1 MADLQDTPAC
11 VGKLDQLPRLGRRL
25 GDWLFHQHMG
35 ARLQEV
41 ARDGEVRWCRRHH
54 AYRIDRSQQLVIV
67 GNCSCAQLRRD
78 LLAGRLPG
86 IDDGDE
92 LAVLGLRIL
101 LRVKTA
107 EIADSDDRCSD
118 FLHGGVYY
126 RRNSPVHWPTR
137 LHLATPPPRSLPL
150 LDLLARA
157 RRSTESR
164 LSRELILLGLLLI
177 TGLVLVPLAIW
188 VVGNRALG
196 SYTHGSNP
204 NAGPLALLGDF
215 YAGLTSGAPS
225 YWVVAL
231 GPLLIV

>member
-1 MADLQDTPAC
+1 M
-11 VGKLDQLPRLGRRL
+11 
-25 GDWLFHQHMG
+25 
-35 ARLQEV
+35 
-41 ARDGEVRWCRRHH
+41 
-54 AYRIDRSQQLVIV
+54 
-67 GNCSCAQLRRD
+67 
-78 LLAGRLPG
+78 
-86 IDDGDE
+86 
-92 LAVLGLRIL
+92 
-101 LRVKTA
+101 
-107 EIADSDDRCSD
+107 
-118 FLHGGVYY
+118 
-126 RRNSPVHWPTR
+126 HWPTR

-231 GPLLIV
+231 GPLLIVLFIRVVFALLKAGPPTQPPDRAPVERENKSPRRIEPRL